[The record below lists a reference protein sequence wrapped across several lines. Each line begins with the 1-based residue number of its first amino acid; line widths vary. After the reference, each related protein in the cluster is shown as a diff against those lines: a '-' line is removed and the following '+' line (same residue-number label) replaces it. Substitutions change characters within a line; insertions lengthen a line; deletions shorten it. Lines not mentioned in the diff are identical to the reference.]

1 MINLPV
7 TEQQPVAARPQEKLQ
22 QEPPV
27 GPGSR
32 TMSRLQ
38 GSQRRPARLAW
49 QRAAPE
55 PQLPLEAAMPGVAA
69 QWRQHR

>member
-1 MINLPV
+1 MINLPA
-7 TEQQPVAARPQEKLQ
+7 TEQQPVAARAQEKLQ
-22 QEPPV
+22 QEPQV
-27 GPGSR
+27 WPGCR
-32 TMSRLQ
+32 ALSRLQ
-38 GSQRRPARLAW
+38 GSRRRLARLPW